1 MSYTFDDIAGYEQE
15 KAELAQLCEIIAH
28 RDVYAQ
34 RGAKLPKG
42 IVFYGETG
50 TGKTL
55 FAKVLADACGLQV
68 IRIDLGDIVSEATVC
83 RKIRRAFASAA
94 KRKEPS
100 MIFFDEIDKV
110 LPNAREEYVTDRSK
124 TILAQ
129 LLTLIDGMDSGSN
142 FIFAAT
148 CNDYAALPVTLVR
161 PGRIDKKMHIGLP
174 SCSSRAAVLGL
185 YMARSSCQFTLSAQ
199 DIAALCTGFSCAA
212 LETLVNECILH
223 SDERGAV
230 SEQLVHECITEIR
243 HEDIPRRRPARKD
256 LLDAYRNV
264 GCFVVAR
271 TFNDGEY
278 TLCLERDTVC
288 NRYFDDILHDYDD
301 DYHEDGDEYFDEDE
315 DGEEAAQE
323 SEKAYYTK
331 YDCLHALCA
340 LLGGYAAEEVLLH
353 KVYDNVSASL
363 WTADKLLLGMSFD
376 GLIGPELRFSGSRD
390 EDLPYARERVQAIN
404 AAFDGFMQECYR
416 RAKAIVT
423 ANGELIEKLA
433 CMLAQQRTMGRQ
445 ACEEVLSD
453 LGGIRAAEE

>member
-1 MSYTFDDIAGYEQE
+1 MCVCTSEYPGSGMCGAGVFSVSRIALLVLFVGKVIVVAHED
-15 KAELAQLCEIIAH
+15 AQLFGGQ
-28 RDVYAQ
+28 DD
-34 RGAKLPKG
+34 GAVAESFK
-42 IVFYGETG
+42 IVLRLICRAVER
-50 TGKTL
+50 
-55 FAKVLADACGLQV
+55 VN
-68 IRIDLGDIVSEATVC
+68 VS
-83 RKIRRAFASAA
+83 
-94 KRKEPS
+94 
-100 MIFFDEIDKV
+100 
-110 LPNAREEYVTDRSK
+110 L
-124 TILAQ
+124 
-129 LLTLIDGMDSGSN
+129 
-142 FIFAAT
+142 
-148 CNDYAALPVTLVR
+148 
-161 PGRIDKKMHIGLP
+161 GLP

-288 NRYFDDILHDYDD
+288 NRYFDDILNNYDD

-323 SEKAYYTK
+323 AEKAYYTK

-363 WTADKLLLGMSFD
+363 WTADKLLLGMSYD